1 MLLERAVVLHRLP
14 APTISDKVLR
24 RSVVLSLPQWGF
36 SGVCEIK
43 TVGGGD
49 TYETDQGESW
59 TQHATFASIANS
71 DDTGIGVPRPLV
83 ANCRLKMPPIYYV
96 LYLLSLQEAVV
107 FALYMFRGK
116 CLSRTHRDPHPDGWR
131 YRYARRAWW
140 CLWGPVLSWSCC
152 RPYVGLSYSTRT
164 LGQFSSNRGRKHYSE
179 AEHLTQVWLSSQMAP
194 LISQHWDECL
204 CTSSRKM
211 KNIQS
216 VSYCL

>member
-24 RSVVLSLPQWGF
+24 RSVVLPLPQWVF

-59 TQHATFASIANS
+59 TQHATFASSVANS

-96 LYLLSLQEAVV
+96 LYLLSLQEAVE

-116 CLSRTHRDPHPDGWR
+116 CLSRTHRDPHPDG
-131 YRYARRAWW
+131 
-140 CLWGPVLSWSCC
+140 
-152 RPYVGLSYSTRT
+152 
-164 LGQFSSNRGRKHYSE
+164 
-179 AEHLTQVWLSSQMAP
+179 
-194 LISQHWDECL
+194 
-204 CTSSRKM
+204 
-211 KNIQS
+211 
-216 VSYCL
+216 